1 MQLWHYTASI
11 TRKVNAQSDPMSM
24 QSPWF
29 ITAAIISALTG
40 AVILRP
46 RAVSRPIEH
55 AAPFRS
61 SRHVAPAED
70 VAALNSAGPRRVP
83 ESLAGVMLPDDRPVI
98 VMFLKADCGCSEDF
112 ARLFSAIASQ
122 FADRAS
128 CLAVIEAADGDAGP
142 FLLSTGLATPYIV
155 QSEGGLA
162 AAWGVTK
169 AGCVALVRPD
179 GIVEAVWPGI
189 SRQGFRDVA
198 SRLGDAD
205 LLTPE
210 TLAGLPGAA
219 TAGCPLASASL
230 VPLNGVSR

>member
-1 MQLWHYTASI
+1 
-11 TRKVNAQSDPMSM
+11 MSM
-24 QSPWF
+24 RLPWLM
-29 ITAAIISALTG
+29 TAASISALTG
-40 AVILRP
+40 AVIFRP
-46 RAVSRPIEH
+46 QAVSQPVEH
-55 AAPFRS
+55 VAPFRS

-83 ESLAGVMLPDDRPVI
+83 ESLAGVMHPDDRPAV
-98 VMFLKADCGCSEDF
+98 VMFLKADCGCGADF
-112 ARLFSAIASQ
+112 ARLFSAIAPH
-122 FADRAS
+122 FATRAS

-142 FLLSTGLATPYIV
+142 FLLSTGLATPYLV
-155 QSEGGLA
+155 QSENGLA

-179 GIVEAVWPGI
+179 GAVEAVWPGI
-189 SRQGFRDVA
+189 SRQGFRDIA
-198 SRLGDAD
+198 TRLGDAD
-205 LLTPE
+205 LLPPD